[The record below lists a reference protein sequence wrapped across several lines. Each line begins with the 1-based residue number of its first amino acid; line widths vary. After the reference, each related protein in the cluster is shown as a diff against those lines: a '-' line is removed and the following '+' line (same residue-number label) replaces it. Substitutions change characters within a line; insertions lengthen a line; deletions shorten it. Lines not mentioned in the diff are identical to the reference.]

1 MTSTNTLKSVF
12 FLALLTALLVVVGR
26 MLGGT
31 SGMIMAFGLALVMNF
46 GSYWFSDKIALS
58 MSGAREVS
66 PDEAPDLHR
75 MVDEVAYLSKMPK
88 PRVYIMQN
96 PSPNAFATGRDPN
109 HAAIAVT
116 TGIMGLLDRRELAG
130 VLAHELAH
138 VRNRDTLIATIAA
151 TIAGAISMLAQMAQW
166 AMIFGGF
173 GRSNDDEQGAG
184 SVIGGLVMIILAPII
199 AMIIQ
204 LAVSRS
210 REYEADATGA
220 RLVHDPL
227 ALASALEKL
236 ESGTALRP
244 MADANPATAH
254 LFIVNPF
261 SGSNLARLLS
271 THPPIEDR
279 VRRLRQMA
287 GALS

>member
-12 FLALLTALLVVVGR
+12 FLALLTALLVLVGR
-26 MLGGT
+26 LLGGT
-31 SGMIMAFGLALVMNF
+31 SGMVLAFGLALVMNF
-46 GSYWFSDKIALS
+46 GSYWFSDRIALS
-58 MSGAREVS
+58 MAGAREVS
-66 PDEAPDLHR
+66 PEEAPELHR
-75 MVDEVAYLSKMPK
+75 MVEEIAYLSRMPK
-88 PRVYIMQN
+88 PRVYHIPS

-116 TGIMGLLDRRELAG
+116 DGIMQLLDRRELSG

-138 VRNRDTLIATIAA
+138 VRNRDTLIAAIAA
-151 TIAGAISMLAQMAQW
+151 TIAGAISMLANMAQW

-173 GRSNDDEQGAG
+173 GRSDDDEQGAG
-184 SVIGGLVMIILAPII
+184 GLVGGLLMIIVAPII

-220 RLVHDPL
+220 RLMHDPL

-236 ESGTALRP
+236 ERGTAIRP
-244 MADANPATAH
+244 MVGANPAASH
-254 LFIVNPF
+254 MFIVNPF
-261 SGSNLARLLS
+261 SATNMAKLLS

-279 VRRLRQMA
+279 IRRLRKMA
-287 GALS
+287 GVLT